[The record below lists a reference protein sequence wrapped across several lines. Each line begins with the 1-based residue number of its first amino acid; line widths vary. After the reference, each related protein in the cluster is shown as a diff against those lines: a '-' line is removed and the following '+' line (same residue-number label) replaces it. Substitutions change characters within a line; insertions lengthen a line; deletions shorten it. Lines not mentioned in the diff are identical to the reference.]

1 MWHKIAAF
9 IIKYRIALLITLLA
23 STAIMGYFASQV
35 KISYEFTSAVPTDN
49 AKYVEYQSFRKQF
62 GEDGNLM
69 VIGVQS
75 RDFFSPGFFNDYAL
89 LAKKIAKVHAV
100 ENVLSIPGAVM
111 LVKDT
116 ATQKL
121 KVSPIAGDPPFA
133 NTDSIKQTFLNLPF
147 YKGFLYNPATDAY
160 MMAVRIDKTV
170 LNSKD
175 RAGVINEILDLG
187 DAFGKKEHTEMH
199 YSGLPLIRTE
209 MAMKVQSEMR
219 LFLILSFV
227 LTAVILVLFFRAF
240 TAVLSSMLVVAI
252 GVVWSMGTIVLL
264 GYKITILTALIPP
277 LVVVIGI
284 PNCVYLLNRY
294 HYEYHR
300 NPNKMKS
307 LLRMV
312 DRMGIVTFFTNLT
325 AAIGFGVFFF
335 TKSTLLKEFGLVAGI
350 NILGLFFISLVFIP
364 AFFSFLPPPKTKH
377 TSYLEKGWITK
388 LLTRITNWVFS
399 HRAWIYSFTIAICVF
414 SAIGLSKLKND
425 AHIVDDLPKSDKVFV
440 DLKFF
445 ERNFRGVMPL
455 EIVIDTK
462 KKNGVLSLDV
472 LGKMDMIVD
481 SMQKYPEIARPLA
494 ITEGIKFANQA
505 YFGGDPANYEV
516 PGDMLQAAFVMP
528 YLHTSKGDDNSMF
541 NKLLHSF
548 IDADKRKARIS
559 VNMADIGSRRL
570 PSLLDSIQYDI
581 LKILDTGKY
590 NIAFTDTNTSVS
602 SLHFSSK
609 WPFYASVTDVKP
621 LPIPKVDSNKKS
633 IDITFTGTTVTFL
646 EGSKFIVNSLRDSLV
661 LAFLIIFGCM
671 ILLFRSWRILLIS
684 IVVNIV
690 PLLITAGLMGWV
702 GIRIKPSTVLVFSVA
717 LGITIDVT
725 IRFLVNFKQELAR
738 HDDSIAD
745 TVHRTIHD
753 TGLSIIYTSLIL
765 TAGFGVFALSEFDG
779 TKALGYLTSIT
790 LLLAMV
796 TNLTL
801 LPALLLW
808 MDKVIERKNNAIQ
821 FLMEEDDDDSDEMQ
835 KND

>member
-1 MWHKIAAF
+1 M
-9 IIKYRIALLITLLA
+9 ALLILLLA
-23 STAIMGYFASQV
+23 DTGIMAYFAAQV

-49 AKYVEYQSFRKQF
+49 TKYIEYQAFRKQF

-69 VIGVQS
+69 VIGVQTK
-75 RDFFSPGFFNDYAL
+75 DFFSPAFFNDYAQ
-89 LAKKIAKVHAV
+89 LAKQVAKVNAV
-100 ENVLSIPGAVM
+100 ENVLSIPGAVT
-111 LVKDT
+111 LLKDT
-116 ATQKL
+116 ATEKL
-121 KVSPIAGDPPFA
+121 KVSPIAGEPPFA
-133 NTDSIKQTFLNLPF
+133 NVDSIKQTFLNLPF

-160 MMAVRIDKTV
+160 MMAVRIDKNV

-175 RAGVINEILDLG
+175 RAGVINEILELG
-187 DAFGKKEHTEMH
+187 DAFGRTHNTVIH

-227 LTAVILVLFFRAF
+227 LTAVILTLFFRSF

-264 GYKITILTALIPP
+264 GYKITLLTALIPP

-294 HYEYHR
+294 HYEYYR

-364 AFFSFLPPPKTKH
+364 AFFSFLPPPKVKH
-377 TSYLEKGWITK
+377 TKYLESGWINK

-399 HRAWIYSFTIAICVF
+399 HRMSIYIFTAVICVF
-414 SAIGLSKLKND
+414 SVFGLMRLRND

-455 EIVIDTK
+455 EIVVDTK
-462 KKNGVLSLDV
+462 RKNGVLSLEV
-472 LGKMDMIVD
+472 LGKMDRLVD
-481 SMQKYPEIARPLA
+481 SLQQYPEIGRPLA

-505 YFGGDPANYEV
+505 YFGGDTGNYQVPA
-516 PGDMLQAAFVMP
+516 DMIQAAFIMP
-528 YLHTSKGDDNSMF
+528 YLRTNKGDNNSMF
-541 NKLLHSF
+541 NRLLHSF
-548 IDADKRKARIS
+548 IDSTKQKARIS
-559 VNMADIGSRRL
+559 VSMADIGSRRL
-570 PSLLDSIQYDI
+570 PALMDSIRPQVNSIFDS
-581 LKILDTGKY
+581 TKY
-590 NIAFTDTNTSVS
+590 N
-602 SLHFSSK
+602 
-609 WPFYASVTDVKP
+609 VTY
-621 LPIPKVDSNKKS
+621 
-633 IDITFTGTTVTFL
+633 TGTSITFL
-646 EGSKFIVNSLRDSLV
+646 EGSKFIVNSLRDSLI
-661 LAFLIIFGCM
+661 LAFLIIFSCM
-671 ILLFRSWRILLIS
+671 VLLFRSWRILLIS

-690 PLLITAGLMGWV
+690 PLLITAGLMGWF

-725 IRFLVNFKQELAR
+725 IRFLVNFKQELVR
-738 HDDSIAD
+738 HDDSIAN

-765 TAGFGVFALSEFDG
+765 IAGFAVFMLSQFDG
-779 TKALGYLTSIT
+779 TKSLGYLTSIT

-796 TNLTL
+796 TNLVL

-808 MDKVIERKNNAIQ
+808 MDKVIEKKNDALQ
-821 FLMEEDDDDSDEMQ
+821 FLMEEDDDVI
-835 KND
+835 KLNDVD